1 MAGLMGA
8 GRSELMMSLF
18 GVTKRESG
26 EVYLKGQKVEIR
38 SPKDAIAHKMAFLT
52 EDRKLTGLYLI
63 LSVQENITMAS
74 IDQFTSR
81 SLLKHGKMAETCK
94 AEVEKFNIRPPSINQ
109 RVEMLSGGNQ
119 QKVLLSRWMLTDPD
133 VLILDEPT
141 RGIDIGAKSEIYRL
155 MSDLAQR
162 GKAIIMISSELPEI
176 IGMSDRVVVMHEG
189 KVTGILDAADATQ
202 ERLLSYAAGESDD
215 FREM

>member
-1 MAGLMGA
+1 
-8 GRSELMMSLF
+8 
-18 GVTKRESG
+18 
-26 EVYLKGQKVEIR
+26 
-38 SPKDAIAHKMAFLT
+38 
-52 EDRKLTGLYLI
+52 
-63 LSVQENITMAS
+63 MAS

-94 AEVEKFNIRPPSINQ
+94 AEVEKFNIRTPSINQ

-162 GKAIIMISSELPEI
+162 GRP
-176 IGMSDRVVVMHEG
+176 
-189 KVTGILDAADATQ
+189 
-202 ERLLSYAAGESDD
+202 LL
-215 FREM
+215 